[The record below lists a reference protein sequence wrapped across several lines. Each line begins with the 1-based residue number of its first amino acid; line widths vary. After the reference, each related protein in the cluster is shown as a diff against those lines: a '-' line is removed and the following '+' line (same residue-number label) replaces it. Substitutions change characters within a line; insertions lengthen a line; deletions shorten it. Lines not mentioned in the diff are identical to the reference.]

1 MKEVMTTPEVAI
13 ILRIHPYTVTSLIRS
28 GRLKAF
34 KVSNRYRIRD
44 VDLQAFMEEG
54 VVPEESEKT

>member
-1 MKEVMTTPEVAI
+1 MKEVMTVQEVAK
-13 ILRIHPYTVTSLIRS
+13 ILRVHPYTVTSQIRA
-28 GRLKAF
+28 GRLRAF

-44 VDLQAFMEEG
+44 EDLQAFMDEK